1 MTDEEI
7 VTLYLS
13 RDESAV
19 AHTRDKYGTRPRA
32 VSYNILR
39 DSSASEECENDSYM
53 AAWGA
58 IPPARPVNC
67 LFAFMARIIRNI
79 SLNRLR
85 DSKRLKRQSDLVTL
99 SDELEELISSPDDT
113 ECEVETRELAHLVSA
128 FLRDIPERKR
138 LIFLRRYWYA
148 DTTAEL
154 AERFGM
160 SEANIKTTLCR
171 VRAELREY
179 LKKEGIT
186 L

>member
-7 VTLYLS
+7 VSLYLS
-13 RDESAV
+13 RDESALS
-19 AHTRDKYGTRPRA
+19 HTRDKYGARLRA
-32 VSYNILR
+32 VSYSILR
-39 DSSASEECENDSYM
+39 DHESSEECENDSYM

-58 IPPARPVNC
+58 IPPAKPANC
-67 LFAFMARIIRNI
+67 LFAFLARIIRNI

-85 DSKRLKRQSDLVTL
+85 DSKRLKRRGDFVEL

-113 ECEVETRELAHLVSA
+113 ECEVESRELAAIVSD
-128 FLRDIPERKR
+128 FLRALPEHKR

-148 DTTAEL
+148 DSTAEL
-154 AERFGM
+154 AKRFGM
-160 SEANIKTTLCR
+160 SESNVKTTLSR

>member
-7 VTLYLS
+7 VSLYLS
-13 RDESAV
+13 RSESAI
-19 AHTRDKYGTRPRA
+19 AHTRDKYGQRLRA

-39 DSSASEECENDSYM
+39 DRQSSEECENDSYL

-58 IPPARPVNC
+58 IPPARPINC
-67 LFAFMARIIRNI
+67 LYAFLARIIRNL

-85 DSKRLKRQSDLVTL
+85 DSKRLKRQSELVAL

-113 ECEVETRELAHLVSA
+113 ECEVESHQLAAIVSG
-128 FLRDIPERKR
+128 FLRTLPENRR
-138 LIFLRRYWYA
+138 LIFLRRYWYT
-148 DTTAEL
+148 DSTAEL

-160 SEANIKTTLCR
+160 SQSNVKTTLCR
-171 VRAELREY
+171 IRAELREY
-179 LKKEGIT
+179 LKKEGIE

>member
-7 VTLYLS
+7 VSLYLL
-13 RDESAV
+13 RNESAIS
-19 AHTRDKYGTRPRA
+19 HTREKYGTRLRA

-39 DSSASEECENDSYM
+39 DRGASEECENDSYM

-58 IPPARPVNC
+58 IPPARPANC
-67 LFAFMARIIRNI
+67 LYAFLARIIRNL

-85 DSKRLKRQSDLVTL
+85 DSKRLKRQGEFIAL

-113 ECEVETRELAHLVSA
+113 ECEVEARELAGLVGA
-128 FLRDIPERKR
+128 FLRTLPETKR

-148 DTTAEL
+148 DSTAEL
-154 AERFGM
+154 SERFGM
-160 SEANIKTTLCR
+160 SESNVKTTLCR
-171 VRAELREY
+171 IRAELKEY
-179 LKKEGIT
+179 LKKEGVE